1 MTNTPR
7 VMQLM
12 PADWRQLVL
21 LNLAQAHDFISSI
34 APMTEAGISAL
45 TDEQMTI
52 YQRHVARGQELLTGW
67 RKSRMPG
74 IEAEAAKP
82 AQAQPQANGAVPV
95 KRKGG
100 WPLGKP
106 RKTRAQAESTQ

>member
-1 MTNTPR
+1 MVPPR

-52 YQRHVARGQELLTGW
+52 YERHVARGQELLTGW
-67 RKSRMPG
+67 RKSRMPV
-74 IEAEAAKP
+74 IEAEPAKP
-82 AQAQPQANGAVPV
+82 ATAQPQANGAVSV
-95 KRKGG
+95 KKKGG
-100 WPLGKP
+100 WPLGKK
-106 RKTRAQAESTQ
+106 RKPRAQQGAAQ